1 MGAEREEMR
10 LRRLRPHRPAG
21 QCGETGREVGVVGGD
36 EPGTGVPLASHT
48 LQKEKE
54 GFDYELAY

>member
-1 MGAEREEMR
+1 MVAECEEVR
-10 LRRLRPHRPAG
+10 LRRLRPHRPPG
-21 QCGETGREVGVVGGD
+21 QRVEAGREVGAVGGD